1 MRKELPEIDYIKR
14 DLLKSAI
21 LSVLA
26 IGSIFLIKQF
36 FNNPSLINYYF

>member
-1 MRKELPEIDYIKR
+1 MRKEFLEIDHIKR

-26 IGSIFLIKQF
+26 IGLIFLVKQF
-36 FNNPSLINYYF
+36 YNNPSLINY

>member
-1 MRKELPEIDYIKR
+1 MRKELLEIDHIKR

-26 IGSIFLIKQF
+26 IGLIFLVKQLY
-36 FNNPSLINYYF
+36 NNPSLINYYF